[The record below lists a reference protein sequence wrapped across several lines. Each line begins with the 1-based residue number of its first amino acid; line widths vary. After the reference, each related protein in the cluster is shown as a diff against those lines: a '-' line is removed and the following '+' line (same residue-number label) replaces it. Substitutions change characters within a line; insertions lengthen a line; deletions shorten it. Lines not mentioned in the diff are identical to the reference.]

1 MKFFIAFVALA
12 VIGAKAASLSE
23 EQKQKLIGYHK
34 ECQAQSGV
42 ENLTIEDAKAGK
54 YRDDPK
60 AKEHLLCVS
69 KKVGLQNEAG
79 ELQKDVITEKLSK
92 LLGNAELAQS
102 LVAKCAVAQATPQ
115 DTAYSVLKCYHEN
128 TPDHISLV

>member
-1 MKFFIAFVALA
+1 MKFFITFVALA

-23 EQKQKLIGYHK
+23 EQKQKLISYHK

-79 ELQKDVITEKLSK
+79 ELQNDVITEKLTK

-102 LVAKCAVAQATPQ
+102 LVAKCATAQATPQ